1 MPNQSPVVET
11 QMLIRRPAK
20 EVFEAFIDPSIT
32 TNFWFTKSTGKL
44 EADKPVTWFWEM
56 YGVSADV
63 SVKEIIPGKK
73 ISIEW
78 NHPATTVDFEFQ
90 SLTENTTYVVI
101 KNYGFHETGDELIK
115 AVMNNTG
122 GFTTVLD
129 GLKAYLEH
137 HIKLNLVADKFP
149 GKLV

>member
-63 SVKEIIPGKK
+63 LVKGITPYRKY
-73 ISIEW
+73 
-78 NHPATTVDFEFQ
+78 P
-90 SLTENTTYVVI
+90 
-101 KNYGFHETGDELIK
+101 
-115 AVMNNTG
+115 
-122 GFTTVLD
+122 
-129 GLKAYLEH
+129 
-137 HIKLNLVADKFP
+137 
-149 GKLV
+149 